1 MPRRPS
7 PLLCTRQ
14 SHSDIW
20 AGVPE
25 TGCSRVPNATDDAA
39 MHDALP
45 NHGSALRG
53 SRFPPC
59 GDWAQCSS
67 VHAIVCG
74 RRVSQTPVGHRN
86 QPYRTLR
93 RRPEGERRCARP
105 RTRLW
110 IIGIAID
117 FVM

>member
-1 MPRRPS
+1 MQSRP
-7 PLLCTRQ
+7 
-14 SHSDIW
+14 D
-20 AGVPE
+20 
-25 TGCSRVPNATDDAA
+25 ATDDAA

-59 GDWAQCSS
+59 GDWAQFSS

-74 RRVSQTPVGHRN
+74 RRVSQHSPTTENH
-86 QPYRTLR
+86 PYSILR
-93 RRPEGERRCARP
+93 RRADDKRLRDRRK
-105 RTRLW
+105 TRLW
-110 IIGIAID
+110 IIGIAIH